1 MVGKKFPATRP
12 VWGKVL
18 IMRLFVAIEFES
30 DIIESLKRVQSDLK
44 RCGLKGRFTKEEN
57 LHLTLAFIGEYG
69 NPFDRK
75 KFSPHVTL
83 VRKSTFDGDRA
94 RFPDKLPEMKM
105 MVRSIALVK
114 SEFGKNGMNYTVLS
128 SVDC

>member
-12 VWGKVL
+12 VWGKVF
-18 IMRLFVAIEFES
+18 IMRLFVAIEFEP

-69 NPFDRK
+69 IPFDRK

-94 RFPDKLPEMKM
+94 RFPDWLPEMKM

-114 SEFGKNGMNYTVLS
+114 SEFGKNGMDYTVLS